1 MEFFKNVPH
10 INFLAAR
17 RYALVLSSVL
27 ILATLVSLAVQGLHL
42 GLDFTGGA
50 TVQLQ
55 FPKPTPL
62 APWRA
67 LLRARGFRGARVR
80 YFGGKTSLL
89 IRLRPERGVTLTAL
103 GQRVVALVRQHD
115 PSVVVAGIEAVGPQ
129 VGGSLRIKGLEAM
142 LGALILIVMYVAYR
156 FEYRFALGAM
166 AATVHDVLL
175 TIGFFSLTR
184 MTFNLDVLAA
194 VLAIMGYSLN
204 DTVVVFDRI
213 REDFRKARRGTPI
226 EIMDRAINETLSRT
240 VMTALMT
247 LLVVVALM
255 IVGGPVLR
263 GFSVALFVGI
273 LIGTYSSIF
282 IASATALS
290 LGVTRENLLPKP
302 PPEAVDD
309 RP

>member
-10 INFLAAR
+10 INFLSAR
-17 RYALVLSSVL
+17 RYALVLSALL
-27 ILATLVSLAVQGLHL
+27 IAVTLGSLIVQGLHL
-42 GLDFTGGA
+42 GLDFTGGV

-55 FPKPTPL
+55 FPKPARLSPL
-62 APWRA
+62 RR
-67 LLRARGFRGARVR
+67 LLHAHGYQGARVR
-80 YFGGKTSLL
+80 YFGTRTNVL
-89 IRLRPERGVTLTAL
+89 IRLRPEKGVALPALGRQVVTLI
-103 GQRVVALVRQHD
+103 QHYD
-115 PSVVVAGIEAVGPQ
+115 PHVVVAGIEAVGPQ

-142 LGALILIVMYVAYR
+142 LGALVLIVIYVAYR

-184 MTFNLDVLAA
+184 ITFNLDVLAA
-194 VLAIMGYSLN
+194 VLAVMGYSLN

-247 LLVVVALM
+247 LLVVVALLL
-255 IVGGPVLR
+255 VGGPVLR
-263 GFSVALFVGI
+263 GFSIALFVGI

-290 LGVTRENLLPKP
+290 LGVTRENLLPRP
-302 PPEAVDD
+302 PPEVVDD